1 MFSFIGKVAEM
12 SVNQPKPVPPEDLPP
27 VALAVLDAL
36 RATEGAQPVVGASL
50 VIGGGVG
57 LKHYLNLRPTHDL
70 DLWWTRE
77 PESSD
82 RRALEA
88 VVAAVAKEHGYM
100 LRHQS
105 HGDVTSIAFVREADP
120 DEAIFAVEVATRDV
134 QLAPY
139 GESAWSPVLLESLED
154 NVASKMVAL
163 VSRGYWRDFADIYAI
178 VSNGLIAN
186 DDCWALWARKQQGLN
201 REPDVVSG
209 KANVLRHLETLT
221 LSRPI
226 ERFPEPAARARAA
239 TLRAWFKDDFTA
251 GRDRDSASAREASR
265 VGDTQSDAVPRVYPE
280 KSKDLRVEAENV
292 AEAEDPETTE
302 P

>member
-1 MFSFIGKVAEM
+1 MPL
-12 SVNQPKPVPPEDLPP
+12 NQPTPVPPEDLPP
-27 VALAVLDAL
+27 VARAVLEAL

-50 VIGGGVG
+50 AIGGGVG

-88 VVAAVAKEHGYM
+88 VVAAVAKEHGYV

-105 HGDVTSIAFVREADP
+105 HGDVTSIAFVREDNL
-120 DEAIFAVEVATRDV
+120 DEAEFAVEVATRDV

-178 VSNGLIAN
+178 VSNGLTTN

-209 KANVLRHLETLT
+209 KASVLRHLEKLS

-251 GRDRDSASAREASR
+251 GQDREPANAHEAPR
-265 VGDTQSDAVPRVYPE
+265 VGDTQSDAVPQVYRE
-280 KSKDLRVEAENV
+280 GSKDPHVEAEHV
-292 AEAEDPETTE
+292 AEVEDRRTPE